1 MGVKPASS
9 SMPSADCTAI
19 SPKPNDEIATQGL
32 SNSKSWP
39 CVISTMPQIAPTALT
54 ICAFSSGFILTM
66 SSTVW
71 CIVMSRV
78 PTYLS
83 M

>member
-1 MGVKPASS
+1 
-9 SMPSADCTAI
+9 MPSAACTAI
-19 SPKPNDEIATQGL
+19 SPKPNDETATQGL
-32 SNSKSWP
+32 SNVMSGPW
-39 CVISTMPQIAPTALT
+39 VISTMPQMAPTALM
-54 ICAFSSGFILTM
+54 ICAFRSGFILTM

-71 CIVMSRV
+71 CIVISRV

>member
-1 MGVKPASS
+1 
-9 SMPSADCTAI
+9 MPMAVCTAI
-19 SPKPNDEIATQGL
+19 SPKPNEEMATQGL
-32 SNSKSWP
+32 SKRIFVP
-39 CVISTMPQIAPTALT
+39 CVISTMPQMAPTALM
-54 ICAFSSGFILTM
+54 ICAFSSGFILTI

-71 CIVMSRV
+71 CMVMSCV